1 MGSQTNVDT
10 SMFRRAVWN
19 YIQCIYGIRH
29 DDYDY
34 REVNELLDRDL
45 KEYIKA
51 VCCYPD
57 RMTKEDYDN
66 VMREFKY
73 SEKVRASFPQ
83 LAGVALTWRSF
94 FSSRHQAFFLSHMKA
109 QFHNIPC
116 WS

>member
-1 MGSQTNVDT
+1 
-10 SMFRRAVWN
+10 MFRRAVWN

-73 SEKVRASFPQ
+73 SEKVSVHFGFYRLTSTVH
-83 LAGVALTWRSF
+83 AGHGYLLQQGLIAKGTRNLNSEISVRPPT
-94 FSSRHQAFFLSHMKA
+94 
-109 QFHNIPC
+109 
-116 WS
+116 

>member
-1 MGSQTNVDT
+1 
-10 SMFRRAVWN
+10 MFRRAVWN

-73 SEKVRASFPQ
+73 SEKVHVTIMILEARMQAELLYALRA
-83 LAGVALTWRSF
+83 LMRYMT
-94 FSSRHQAFFLSHMKA
+94 
-109 QFHNIPC
+109 
-116 WS
+116 